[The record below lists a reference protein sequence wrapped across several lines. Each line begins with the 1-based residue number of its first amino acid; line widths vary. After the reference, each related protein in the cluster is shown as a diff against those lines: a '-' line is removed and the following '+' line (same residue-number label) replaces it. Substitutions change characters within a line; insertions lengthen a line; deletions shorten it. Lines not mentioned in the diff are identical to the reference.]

1 MKFVYSLVE
10 NDVICMLV
18 ELLIIEILE
27 SIGLLLLLI
36 FIVVESV
43 NGKSLFS
50 FKLSNKLFVLIL

>member
-36 FIVVESV
+36 FIVVDSV

-50 FKLSNKLFVLIL
+50 FKLSSKLFVLIL